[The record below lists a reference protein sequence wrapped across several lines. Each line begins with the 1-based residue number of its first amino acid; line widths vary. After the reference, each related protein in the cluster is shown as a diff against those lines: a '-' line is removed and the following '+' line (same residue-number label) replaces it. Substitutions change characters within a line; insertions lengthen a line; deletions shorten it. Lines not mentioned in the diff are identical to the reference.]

1 MPVTL
6 DLASNYADA
15 VGNDHLTEPLA
26 EETTVYALL
35 NEIAEAHPPVHALW
49 FRANGQ
55 LRGHVEINVDGTDIH
70 DLQGPETVVTDGA
83 RITVQ
88 PAMGC

>member
-35 NEIAEAHPPVHALW
+35 NEIAEAHPPSTPSGSGRTASCAATS
-49 FRANGQ
+49 R
-55 LRGHVEINVDGTDIH
+55 
-70 DLQGPETVVTDGA
+70 
-83 RITVQ
+83 
-88 PAMGC
+88 